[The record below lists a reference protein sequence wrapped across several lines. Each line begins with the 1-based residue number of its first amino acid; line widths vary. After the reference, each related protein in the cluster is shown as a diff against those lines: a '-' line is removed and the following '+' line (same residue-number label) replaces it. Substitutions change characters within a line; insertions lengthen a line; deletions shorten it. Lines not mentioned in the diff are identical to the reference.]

1 MKLTFEDINLPQHI
15 QNVVEELIE
24 SDIVTNGN
32 ISVNYV
38 PFDEM
43 ECYDT
48 ELPDDVIN
56 KSDEIFAISKCVA
69 GSWDQPLG
77 LVAVAY

>member
-24 SDIVTNGN
+24 SDMVTNGN
-32 ISVNYV
+32 IKVNYV
-38 PFDEM
+38 PFDEV

-48 ELPDDVIN
+48 ELSDEVIN
-56 KSDEIFAISKCVA
+56 KSDEIFAISQCVA